1 MDDRGDDPLFGRPE
15 DTLVHA
21 MDFDG
26 TIYDADLGM
35 NAAWHPDSDVLGYT
49 GPDAFEDAV
58 GEIRGSDDAISRG
71 SELARIIERDGTGD
85 LASVRDVLTEAQ
97 DPEDVKDGYLDLA
110 GSLPEGSPMVVVTA
124 GVEDGAAYLLDE
136 RGDDR
141 SGVEG
146 ARLRQDP
153 DGEVSVERYCGNREK
168 PVRTIEHLSGQDADP
183 EASIVS
189 VGDSQTDSW
198 LLKYARSTGG
208 QAIAIEDG
216 ALPDATIDATADTDY
231 QEVGTLQTVLD
242 TLYREDDME
251 AAYEDGLAFAEDNGY
266 DLSDEVGPTELA
278 NPITEQALAVYDAVV
293 HELE

>member
-1 MDDRGDDPLFGRPE
+1 MDEQDEDPLFGRPGE
-15 DTLVHA
+15 TLVHA

-35 NAAWHPDSDVLGYT
+35 NAAEHEDSDALGYS
-49 GPDAFEDAV
+49 GPRDFEDSV
-58 GEIRGSDDAISRG
+58 GEIRGADDAISRG
-71 SELARIIERDGTGD
+71 SELARIIERDGHGD
-85 LASVRDVLTEAQ
+85 LETVQDVLTEAQ

-110 GSLPEGSPMVVVTA
+110 DSLPDGSPMVVVTA

-146 ARLRQDP
+146 ARLSEGP
-153 DGEVSVERYCGNREK
+153 DGEVGVERYCGNREK
-168 PVRTIEHLSGQDADP
+168 PVRTIEHLSERDTDP
-183 EASIVS
+183 DASIVA

-208 QAIAIEDG
+208 QAMAIEEG

-231 QEVGTLQTVLD
+231 EEVGTFQVVLD
-242 TLYREDDME
+242 TLYREDDLR
-251 AAYEDGLAFAEDNGY
+251 AAYEDGLKYAEDNGY
-266 DLSDEVGPTELA
+266 DLSDEISATGLA
-278 NPITEQALAVYDAVV
+278 NPLTEQAVAVYDAVV
-293 HELE
+293 EELR